1 MVVDFICF
9 SLFTSELKFVFVACV
24 WHMLTGPDLTFCDG
38 PVEKH
43 IQFPERTLH
52 SSFETVYIL
61 WSFFFFFF
69 APYFEACRYLHIISV
84 DHTYRLV
91 WF

>member
-1 MVVDFICF
+1 MVADFICF

-61 WSFFFFFF
+61 WSFLFI
-69 APYFEACRYLHIISV
+69 YFSLLIL
-84 DHTYRLV
+84 RLV
-91 WF
+91 GIYTLSVWITHIG